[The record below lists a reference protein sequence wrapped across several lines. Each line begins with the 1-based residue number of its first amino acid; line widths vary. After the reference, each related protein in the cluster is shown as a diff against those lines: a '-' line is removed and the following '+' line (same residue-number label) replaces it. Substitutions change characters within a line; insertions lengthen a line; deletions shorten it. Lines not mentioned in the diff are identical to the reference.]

1 VYVYISKSPS
11 QRIDYWN
18 RRQAII
24 AYVDP
29 YTAER
34 LLLERQRDIAMAA
47 ETRAR
52 QLPETASMPPRMWI
66 AGRLRALADRLD
78 GRPQLQRV

>member
-1 VYVYISKSPS
+1 MDI
-11 QRIDYWN
+11 
-18 RRQAII
+18 
-24 AYVDP
+24 

-34 LLLERQRDIAMAA
+34 LLLERQREIAGAA

-52 QLPETASMPPRMWI
+52 LLPEAGRPLPPRVWM